1 MPLELAKCG
10 CPLRLVVLYLKET
23 SVASELFLQEL
34 SEKGRN
40 FSFQCCSS
48 IPCSC
53 TASSARFYSHGPA
66 AFSSLTQ
73 FAALSC
79 GLLIQSQD
87 PQNLG

>member
-1 MPLELAKCG
+1 M
-10 CPLRLVVLYLKET
+10 VLYLKEK

-34 SEKGRN
+34 FEKGRN

-66 AFSSLTQ
+66 ALSNLTQ
-73 FAALSC
+73 YAALSC

-87 PQNLG
+87 LRNLGLQVRTCGTPDPAT